1 MITNV
6 LAIRAVEDVLEG
18 SLGQKMLQG
27 LKFSAV
33 GMLTVLAVLAVIA
46 LFTLLL
52 SRILKDKKTAP
63 KAPAPAP
70 GAPSAP
76 APQPETPE
84 GVTVYDV
91 DDETAAVLMAIVSDR
106 SGIPLERLKF
116 KSIRPVET
124 KE

>member
-1 MITNV
+1 MMMNV

-63 KAPAPAP
+63 KTPAPAP
-70 GAPSAP
+70 GAPSAS

-106 SGIPLERLKF
+106 SGVPLERLRF
-116 KSIRPVET
+116 KSIKPLEE
-124 KE
+124 K

>member
-52 SRILKDKKTAP
+52 SRVLGEKK
-63 KAPAPAP
+63 KPAPAEN
-70 GAPSAP
+70 APSAP
-76 APQPETPE
+76 QAPVSGPEKAD

-106 SGIPLERLKF
+106 SGVPLERLRF
-116 KSIRPVET
+116 KSIKPLEE
-124 KE
+124 K